1 MEWEGGRRAIANQ
14 NLHGLHMQKHGYLR
28 DFKIIWSSLSLDNIL
43 ESSGL
48 REEEANVQPT
58 KAKEDRQVKH
68 KSAGCGTETKEH
80 N

>member
-43 ESSGL
+43 ESYGL

-58 KAKEDRQVKH
+58 KSKRRQT
-68 KSAGCGTETKEH
+68 GETQVSWLWH
-80 N
+80 RDQRA